1 MQVATKEDY
10 DDPAEVLRVARLA
23 VKEANNRAMRLQNAT
38 TQQLVQRVKDLK
50 YWSSEIDREL
60 QDLKDD
66 NEDIVRYFRKLSSC
80 QVVTQ
85 DAVKCNE
92 ACFAVR
98 RKRIHV
104 DSHDRVD
111 SALGKE
117 KEVIHDCIKQM
128 KEFNAI
134 VEKQLEINDQSK
146 NRLLRDYTLKQEAV
160 NLDHRAAAFGADRKL
175 TAVPRLGGKR
185 QLTCY
190 IHLYSTSH
198 FPKRWGNCRP
208 FLPRY
213 VGKRA
218 QPGEVDYRDTVP
230 LQRMSDYQE
239 WIENTAVNLNNSSK
253 ARAKSR
259 KIVQKLINSTRE
271 FAQAMRQEAINVE
284 NTLKDSIRNWTE
296 WRDSLQ
302 AQLKDK
308 DKEVKVADAAINEIQ
323 YSLQLNGSPLQV
335 SQI

>member
-160 NLDHRAAAFGADRKL
+160 NLDHRAAAFGAD
-175 TAVPRLGGKR
+175 
-185 QLTCY
+185 
-190 IHLYSTSH
+190 
-198 FPKRWGNCRP
+198 
-208 FLPRY
+208 PRY

>member
-1 MQVATKEDY
+1 MQGKEEY

-66 NEDIVRYFRKLSSC
+66 NEDIVRYFRKLQSC
-80 QVVTQ
+80 IIVTH
-85 DAVKCNE
+85 DAIKCNE

-104 DSHDRVD
+104 DNHDRVD
-111 SALGKE
+111 AALGKE
-117 KEVIHDCIKQM
+117 KDIINDCVKQM
-128 KEFNAI
+128 KEFNGI

-160 NLDHRAAAFGADRKL
+160 NLDHRAAAFGAD
-175 TAVPRLGGKR
+175 
-185 QLTCY
+185 
-190 IHLYSTSH
+190 
-198 FPKRWGNCRP
+198 
-208 FLPRY
+208 PRY

-218 QPGEVDYRDTVP
+218 APGEVEYRDTVP

-259 KIVQKLINSTRE
+259 KIVQRLINSTRE

-323 YSLQLNGSPLQV
+323 YSLQVNGNPLQV
-335 SQI
+335 SYHP